1 MSIDPTAAAN
11 ATTSTIAPKPAA
23 TQTGMDRDAF
33 MKLMIA
39 QMRYQDPSK
48 PMDNSQMLAQTA
60 QYTSIELLQKVQ
72 QSQADLLSFQSVV
85 LSSSLVGKTVTGTA
99 LDGTPVT
106 GVVSSARVV
115 SGNGYLE
122 IGDKQIPVTGV
133 TEVKATAD
141 APATTDA
148 PAKTD
153 TPGTTKP
160 S

>member
-1 MSIDPTAAAN
+1 MSVDPTGAAG
-11 ATTSTIAPKPAA
+11 ATSATAATATKPKSAA

-60 QYTSIELLQKVQ
+60 QYTSIELLEKVQ
-72 QSQADLLSFQSVV
+72 QSQADLLSFQSVI
-85 LSSSLVGKTVTGTA
+85 LSSSLVGKTITGTA

-106 GVVSSARVV
+106 GVLDSARVV
-115 SGNGYLE
+115 SGNGYLA

-133 TEVKATAD
+133 TEV
-141 APATTDA
+141 
-148 PAKTD
+148 
-153 TPGTTKP
+153 

>member
-1 MSIDPTAAAN
+1 MSVDTTGATSATAAT
-11 ATTSTIAPKPAA
+11 ATKPKSAA

-60 QYTSIELLQKVQ
+60 QYTSIELLEKVQ
-72 QSQADLLSFQSVV
+72 QSQADLLSFQSVI
-85 LSSSLVGKTVTGTA
+85 LSSSLVGKTITGTA

-106 GVVSSARVV
+106 GVVDSARVV
-115 SGNGYLE
+115 SGNGYLA

-133 TEVKATAD
+133 TEV
-141 APATTDA
+141 
-148 PAKTD
+148 
-153 TPGTTKP
+153 

>member
-1 MSIDPTAAAN
+1 MATDPIPAAGATFP
-11 ATTSTIAPKPAA
+11 TTSTA
-23 TQTGMDRDAF
+23 TSTTKTSTSNTTMDRDAF

-122 IGDKQIPVTGV
+122 IGGKQIPVTGV

-141 APATTDA
+141 APA
-148 PAKTD
+148 KTD
-153 TPGTTKP
+153 TPGTTEP